1 MNKIQY
7 YAIRDV
13 LSLESIRCEHELEDA
28 RKRGFIGTTLRI
40 FKDRY
45 TKANKA
51 IEILDEVM
59 NNG

>member
-1 MNKIQY
+1 MNKTQY
-7 YAIRDV
+7 YAIRGV
-13 LSLESIRCEHELEDA
+13 LSLESIRCELELEDA
-28 RKRGFIGTTLRI
+28 RKRGFIGAAMRI